1 VWQLLQGVPACALPL
16 QLFELRLNKL
26 ERSNTK
32 LIGFLIEYD
41 KKERKPAGREEVA
54 HRVGFVR
61 LEVNAALG

>member
-1 VWQLLQGVPACALPL
+1 MVSVAVVARCACVSIAL

-32 LIGFLIEYD
+32 LIGFLIEAYD
-41 KKERKPAGREEVA
+41 KKKGSRKREEVA

-61 LEVNAALG
+61 E